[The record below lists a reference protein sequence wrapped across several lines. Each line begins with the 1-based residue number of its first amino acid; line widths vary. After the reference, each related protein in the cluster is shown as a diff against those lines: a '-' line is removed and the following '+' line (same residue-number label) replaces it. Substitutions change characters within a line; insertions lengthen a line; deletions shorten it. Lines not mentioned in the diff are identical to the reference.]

1 MKLYLF
7 NFLLALLVNGLNSYK
22 VLVYS
27 PLLWHSHVKFMGSVA
42 DTLAE
47 AGFDVV
53 CEILIEIFVLKVSK
67 TDSNILDRIDASVGG
82 EIRK

>member
-1 MKLYLF
+1 
-7 NFLLALLVNGLNSYK
+7 
-22 VLVYS
+22 
-27 PLLWHSHVKFMGSVA
+27 MGSVA

-53 CEILIEIFVLKVSK
+53 CEILIEIFALKVSK